1 MFRCSR
7 RVLNFLIRTNDNVSL
22 NRLFSRGRNE
32 CDRCQSLRFQGNG
45 LVAQE
50 VGECKDGLRVV
61 DYETEIGRF
70 TTEILDTFRFDGA
83 SKCYRK
89 ILRISY
95 KDCYQRGSPC
105 QDPAGNRTARRPPD
119 HRKETQTAV
128 VWSCLPF
135 IRSDQ
140 NHLAR
145 HSERGK
151 KTRQTEEEVGRQP
164 QGMDRPGVRRVPE
177 GSGEQ
182 GKVDETGCEIICG
195 APTTLAVK
203 GLMMMMM
210 MHL

>member
-105 QDPAGNRTARRPPD
+105 QDPAGNRTTRRSHD

-135 IRSDQ
+135 IIIISS
-140 NHLAR
+140 LTAR
-145 HSERGK
+145 I
-151 KTRQTEEEVGRQP
+151 V
-164 QGMDRPGVRRVPE
+164 
-177 GSGEQ
+177 
-182 GKVDETGCEIICG
+182 G
-195 APTTLAVK
+195 APQMSLQPVFSSPVHQVWPKPFCKAQ
-203 GLMMMMM
+203 
-210 MHL
+210 